1 MAVSGY
7 PNTPCSCAAS
17 FGCLLHGRSN
27 RVSNEPFRRCRT
39 LACCRIHSSFW
50 PDLAL
55 TGCVQK
61 VAQAVTAVVI
71 AVDITITI
79 SLCTLLAMNRSG
91 FHPGTD
97 RMILRL
103 IFISVNTGL
112 SSTLFALLFLI
123 LVRFNTLLTFLIY
136 PTDLICTA
144 LYYPLCTVYCN
155 TLLANLNVR
164 SFVRGGSEI
173 WQLNTLSSFVAADV
187 ALERTGWWWLIKVDP
202 PGSL

>member
-1 MAVSGY
+1 LGVFYTVVAIAFQTSLSAVAG
-7 PNTPCSCAAS
+7 P
-17 FGCLLHGRSN
+17 LL
-27 RVSNEPFRRCRT
+27 V
-39 LACCRIHSSFW
+39 
-50 PDLAL
+50 
-55 TGCVQK
+55 K

-123 LVRFNTLLTFLIY
+123 LFLIY

-187 ALERTGWWWLIKVDP
+187 ASERT
-202 PGSL
+202 